1 MVGKGKPGGWAEE
14 VLHNKSG
21 RCGRDSG
28 RDSAVA
34 PPAHTTSLLPELW
47 DQEAFAHG
55 HGTVHGHGTAH
66 GHGQS
71 MGVMALGARASVG
84 QGTYDLVQVM
94 CRPVHA
100 GPTSGFP
107 QKRAT
112 TGLLG
117 QKGRS
122 GPASTPLLV
131 LDVASHSAH
140 ESSKPRLARCTTA
153 SQTRDSLSITE
164 SARLLVYFISFH
176 GNDRH
181 PHH

>member
-1 MVGKGKPGGWAEE
+1 MWAGGAT
-14 VLHNKSG
+14 VSHCLS
-21 RCGRDSG
+21 
-28 RDSAVA
+28 
-34 PPAHTTSLLPELW
+34 HTTSLLPELW
-47 DQEAFAHG
+47 DEAFAHG

-84 QGTYDLVQVM
+84 QGTYHLVQVM

-112 TGLLG
+112 TGLLS

-122 GPASTPLLV
+122 GQASTPLLV
-131 LDVASHSAH
+131 LDVAGHSASLH
-140 ESSKPRLARCTTA
+140 ESSKPRLARRTTA
-153 SQTRDSLSITE
+153 SQTRADS
-164 SARLLVYFISFH
+164 RLFE
-176 GNDRH
+176 
-181 PHH
+181 HH